1 MKTIQPLDNYLFVKY
16 TEPFELDEFLALIR
30 EVADVCRN
38 KSRARVLVDVSEMSG
53 KMSTMDRFRLGV
65 EGAAIFRN
73 LAQVAIV
80 YRQQEMN
87 RFAETV
93 GINRGGRVRVF
104 GDLDTAMKWL
114 GV

>member
-1 MKTIQPLDNYLFVKY
+1 M
-16 TEPFELDEFLALIR
+16 
-30 EVADVCRN
+30 
-38 KSRARVLVDVSEMSG
+38 DVSEMSG